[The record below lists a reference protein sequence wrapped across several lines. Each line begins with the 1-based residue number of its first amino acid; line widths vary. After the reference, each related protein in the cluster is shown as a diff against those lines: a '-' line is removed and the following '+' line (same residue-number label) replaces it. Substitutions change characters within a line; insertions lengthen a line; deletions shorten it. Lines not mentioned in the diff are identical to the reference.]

1 MSTFISNFLNI
12 SLRTLK
18 NAWNKVVSE
27 IENEA
32 ELHKYVWFYR
42 SLIDKSVKSF
52 KKMA

>member
-1 MSTFISNFLNI
+1 M
-12 SLRTLK
+12 
-18 NAWNKVVSE
+18 VSE

-52 KKMA
+52 KKMAWYSTLYSDYIALQLNLC